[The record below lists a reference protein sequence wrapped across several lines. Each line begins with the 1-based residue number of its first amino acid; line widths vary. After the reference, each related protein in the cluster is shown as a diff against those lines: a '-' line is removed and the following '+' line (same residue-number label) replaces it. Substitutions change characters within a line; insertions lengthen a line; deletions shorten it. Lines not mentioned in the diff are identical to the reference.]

1 MDFGGSSRKH
11 LSLEDSDTFLFM
23 LFLSV
28 ETSGRQGSIALVRAD
43 APVADEG
50 NSAATCHILEVVALA
65 GGMFSAHLVPQLA
78 ELLARHGFGVRDID
92 AFIVA
97 SGPGSFTGLRVGLA
111 AIKAL
116 AEVLQKPIAAVSL
129 LEAVALSS
137 GIQGRAAAV
146 LDAGRG
152 DVYWGEYE
160 ISGSTPRMI
169 SEQMLAHEEFLL
181 AAKCAKVISSD
192 TALAD
197 AAEAAGGKV
206 TTVAPMDAGAIA
218 SVGVR
223 KVFAGDTVSPELLEA
238 NYIRRADAKVSS

>member
-1 MDFGGSSRKH
+1 
-11 LSLEDSDTFLFM
+11 M

-28 ETSGRQGSIALVRAD
+28 DTSGRQGSIALVRAD
-43 APVADEG
+43 APVSDLADGG
-50 NSAATCHILEVVALA
+50 NSATSQVLEVVALA
-65 GGMFSAHLVPQLA
+65 GGMFSAQLVPQVA
-78 ELLARHGFGVRDID
+78 ELLARHGFGKSDID

-137 GIQGRAAAV
+137 AVQGRVAAI

-160 ISGSTPRMI
+160 IAGNTARMI
-169 SEQMLAHEEFLL
+169 GEQMLSREEFLL
-181 AAKCAKVISSD
+181 AAKSVKVISSD

-197 AAEAAGGKV
+197 AAQAAGGTV
-206 TTVAPMDAGAIA
+206 ITVAPMDAGAIVSA
-218 SVGVR
+218 GVR
-223 KVFAGDTVSPELLEA
+223 KIFAGDTVSPEVLEA
-238 NYIRRADAKVSS
+238 NYIRRADAKISS